1 MSEES
6 MQIDYE
12 VTVSGL
18 EQTQAAL
25 QTAKRSADQAK
36 AAIEETKKSGI
47 SFYPMV
53 FNIMGAVNN
62 VRQAVNQLL
71 EGIQTMNP
79 ILLLSAF
86 LNMLQVVNN
95 LTVLTNTLKTSTAG
109 AAAAQ
114 GILATLT
121 GNWWLIPLAL
131 TVGALIYSRIQS
143 MQVGGIVKETGPY
156 LLHRGEYII
165 PEKQVLR
172 TDRIIERSPASVNK
186 FGPIYVTFNDQPAP
200 GQQRDKWLDNLD
212 DKLEKR
218 MRRSG

>member
-1 MSEES
+1 MAEES
-6 MQIDYE
+6 MRIDYE
-12 VTVSGL
+12 VSVSGL
-18 EQTQAAL
+18 EQTQTAL
-25 QTAKRSADQAK
+25 QSAKRNADQAKDSIETAKRS
-36 AAIEETKKSGI
+36 GM

-95 LTVLTNTLKTSTAG
+95 LTVLMNALKTSTAS

-121 GNWWLIPLAL
+121 GNWWLIPLAI
-131 TVGALIYSRIQS
+131 TAGALIYSRIQS
-143 MQVGGIVKETGPY
+143 MQTGGTVMYTGLHYLHKGETVVPAN
-156 LLHRGEYII
+156 
-165 PEKQVLR
+165 
-172 TDRIIERSPASVNK
+172 RSY
-186 FGPIYVTFNDQPAP
+186 FGNIYVSFNDQPKP
-200 GQQRDKWLDNLD
+200 GQERDTWLENLE
-212 DKLEKR
+212 DKLTKR
-218 MRRSG
+218 TRRAG